1 MKAPTLPAQNLTEVV
16 QLHAANKPH
25 DLAYTFLVD
34 GEDQVQTITFGELDR
49 QSRLFAAALRQLAD
63 PGDRALL
70 LYPSGLEFITAFLGC
85 LYAGVIAVPITTPH
99 PKRDVPRLRV
109 VLGDAGATVACGMAK
124 LLDQIPAAL
133 QEYPEFGHLRWLAHE
148 RIPSNAADGWKQPAI
163 RSTDLAFLQY
173 TSGSTSAPKGVMLSH
188 ANLLYG
194 IMDCQLGSA
203 HGPDSRMV
211 MWLPAFHDMGL
222 IYGLLTPLTSGAMC
236 TFMAP
241 VAFLERPYRWL
252 RAITK
257 YRGTDTAAPNFAYEL
272 CVHKVTPEERETLD
286 LSSLVVAVNAA
297 EPVRLSTINAFAER
311 FEPQG
316 FNRDVFCPSYG
327 LAESVVEVTNRMR
340 RIGDRMT
347 YEELSVAW
355 LDTDAIKKDRLV
367 FVPDGTPGAQPSVG
381 CGSSNIG
388 ADIRIV
394 DPNALTEC
402 PPDAVGEI
410 WISSPS
416 VAQGYWNRPDETK
429 ATFGARLAPS
439 GLGPFL
445 RTGDLGFLRNG
456 QLHITGRIKD
466 MVIVSG
472 RNYYPQDIEISVQEA
487 HPALQVD
494 SGAVFAVEDETGAE
508 RLVVVQEVKREFRRS
523 PELVNVAN
531 AIRMAVA
538 RNHGLRPDAVI
549 LVMPGRVPK
558 TTSGKIQRHAARR
571 AFERADL
578 EPLYE
583 WHAPRR

>member
-1 MKAPTLPAQNLTEVV
+1 MTAPGLPAQNLTEVV
-16 QLHAANKPH
+16 QLHAASRPN

-49 QSRLFAAALRQLAD
+49 RSRLFAAALRQLAD

-99 PKRDVPRLRV
+99 PKRDGPRLRV
-109 VLGDAGATVACGMAK
+109 VLRDAGAVVACGMAK

-133 QEYPEFGHLRWLAHE
+133 QEYPEFGQLRWLAHE
-148 RIPSNAADGWKQPAI
+148 RIPSNAADGWEQPAI
-163 RSTDLAFLQY
+163 QPRDIAFLQY

-203 HGPDSRMV
+203 HGPESRMV

-222 IYGLLTPLTSGAMC
+222 VYGLLTPLASGAMC

-272 CVHKVTPEERETLD
+272 CVQKITPEERATLE
-286 LSSLVVAVNAA
+286 LSSLVSVTNAA
-297 EPVRLSTINAFAER
+297 EPVRHSTIHAFSET
-311 FEPQG
+311 FGPQG
-316 FNRDVFCPSYG
+316 FNPDAFGPAYG
-327 LAESVVEVTNRMR
+327 LAESVAKVTNRLT

-355 LDTDAIKKDRLV
+355 LDPDAIRKNRLV
-367 FVPDGTPGAQPSVG
+367 FLPDGTPNAQPSVG
-381 CGSSNIG
+381 CGSSCVG

-394 DPNALTEC
+394 DPSALTEC
-402 PPDAVGEI
+402 PPDIVGEI
-410 WISSPS
+410 WVSSPS
-416 VAQGYWNRPDETK
+416 VAQGYWNRPDETQD
-429 ATFGARLAPS
+429 TFGARLAPS
-439 GLGPFL
+439 GSGPFL
-445 RTGDLGFLRNG
+445 RTGDLGFIRKG

-472 RNYYPQDIEISVQEA
+472 RNYYPQDVEISVQEA

-494 SGAVFAVEDETGAE
+494 SGAVVSVEDEAGVE
-508 RLVVVQEVKREFRRS
+508 RLVVVQEVKREYRKS
-523 PELVNVAN
+523 TELVDAAN

-538 RNHGLRPDAVI
+538 RNHGLRLDAVV

-558 TTSGKIQRHAARR
+558 TTSGKLQRHATRQ
-571 AFERADL
+571 AFLQGSL